1 MFGVDHSGSRAHLCS
16 SAGLHHT
23 AAHHHHS
30 RERPDKELQETQLKS
45 SIKLSTAYRT
55 ITLI

>member
-1 MFGVDHSGSRAHLCS
+1 MFGVDLSGSRDHLCS

-30 RERPDKELQETQLKS
+30 RERPDKELQEHS
-45 SIKLSTAYRT
+45 
-55 ITLI
+55 

>member
-1 MFGVDHSGSRAHLCS
+1 MFGVDLSGSRDHLCS

-30 RERPDKELQETQLKS
+30 RERPDKEFTGQLHRSHADET
-45 SIKLSTAYRT
+45 
-55 ITLI
+55 